1 VTVSRPSMKLQV
13 AAGAGVLALA
23 LAACGGSGSK
33 STDDSSAG
41 TPKKGGTLKIIGA
54 GDVDHL
60 DTASGY
66 TTVANSLE
74 RAWAR
79 QLFSYKA
86 SNDVKA
92 GSVLQADVAAEIPT
106 TANGGISADGKTYTI
121 KLRSGVKWNTQPAR
135 EVVAGDFVRGIK
147 RLCNPNP
154 NGVSGGEGY
163 YISTI
168 TGMKAY
174 CDGYAKVGKDDA
186 AGMAAY
192 QNGHEISGLSAPD
205 DHTIVFKLTAPAG
218 DFPSILG
225 QGFAS
230 AAPKE
235 YDAYV
240 PDSDVMRQHTISDGP
255 YQISKYTAT
264 KEILL
269 DRNPAWDAST
279 DPLRKAYVDHIDV
292 IQGQA
297 SPDAAEQQVEAG
309 TADLLWDHAVPTTTI
324 AQMKASKDAR
334 LQIFG
339 GPNTNPHLR
348 FNFESPN
355 NKGALKN
362 LHIRQAI
369 EYAINKDAIAKI
381 YGGRSVNQ
389 VLYTVIP
396 PGSVG
401 YQAST
406 LYQTPGDQG
415 DAAKCKELLA
425 QGEKEVGITSLT
437 LLYPYRNSS
446 NHPKVTQSVASDLAK
461 CGIQTKLLSS
471 TPDDF
476 YGKYISLADK
486 TKEGKW
492 DIAAP
497 GWSADWPG
505 NNGRAILVPLFD
517 GRNCGD
523 GSTNY
528 GCYNSTEVNSL
539 IDKALAAT
547 DTTTAGTY
555 WAQADQKIMQDA
567 GFVPFQQQ
575 LTPLTRSNRVH
586 NAQYYVTAQL
596 YDYTNLWLS

>member
-1 VTVSRPSMKLQV
+1 MAGKRRGLQ
-13 AAGAGVLALA
+13 AAAALGALA
-23 LAACGGSGSK
+23 LSLTACGGGGSSK
-33 STDDSSAG
+33 SSDNGA
-41 TPKKGGTLKIIGA
+41 PKKGGTLKIIGA

-60 DTASGY
+60 DTAGGY

-79 QLFSYKA
+79 QLFSYPG
-86 SNDVKA
+86 SDDVKT
-92 GSVLQADVAAEIPT
+92 SITLQPDLAAELPT

-121 KLRSGVKWNTQPAR
+121 KLKTGVQWNTSPAR
-135 EVVAGDFVRGIK
+135 DVVAGDEVRGIK

-154 NGVSGGEGY
+154 NATSGGLAY
-163 YISTI
+163 FTSTI
-168 TGMKAY
+168 VGMKEY

-186 AGMAAY
+186 AAQAAY

-205 DHTIVFKLTAPAG
+205 DHTVVFKLLQAAG

-230 AAPKE
+230 PAPKE

-240 PDSDVMRQHTISDGP
+240 PDSDTFRQHTISDGP
-255 YQISKYTAT
+255 YAITKYTAT
-264 KEILL
+264 KEIML
-269 DRNPAWDAST
+269 DRNPVWKAET

-297 SPDAAEQQVEAG
+297 SPDAAEQQIEAG
-309 TADLLWDHAVPTTTI
+309 TADLLWDHAVPSTTI
-324 AQMKASKDAR
+324 AQMKASKDPR
-334 LQIFG
+334 LGIYP

-348 FNFESPN
+348 FNIESPN

-389 VLYTVIP
+389 VLTTVIP

-401 YQAST
+401 YQASN
-406 LYQTPGDQG
+406 LYPTPNDQG
-415 DAAKCKELLA
+415 DAAKCKALLA
-425 QGEKEVGITSLT
+425 QGMKEVGITSLS
-437 LLYPYRNSS
+437 LIYPYRNSS
-446 NHPKVTQSVASDLAK
+446 NHPKVTQSVASNLKD
-461 CGIQTKLLSS
+461 CGINTTLQST

-476 YGKYISLADK
+476 YGKYIGLVAKSK
-486 TKEGKW
+486 QGKW

-505 NNGRAILVPLFD
+505 NNGRAIVYPLFD
-517 GRNCGD
+517 SAACGD
-523 GSTNY
+523 GTANY
-528 GCYNSTEVNSL
+528 GCYSSPTTDGL
-539 IDKALAAT
+539 IQKALAAT
-547 DTTTAGTY
+547 TTDEAATY
-555 WAQADQKIMQDA
+555 WAQADQQIMKDA
-567 GFVPFQQQ
+567 AFVPFQQQ
-575 LTPLTRSNRVH
+575 LTPLTRSTRVH
-586 NAQYYVTAQL
+586 NAQFYMTAQL
-596 YDYTNLWLS
+596 YDYTNIWLS